1 MVQEIRRRLTGLAL
15 LLAASGAAPAQR
27 VIIVS
32 FDGLGHE
39 FLTTE
44 PTASAL
50 PTFQKLRRE
59 GVTAAGV
66 QPHFPSTTSNSHAAL
81 FTGAYGNVSNITFN
95 NLPRLPRAQHTF
107 ADRASGFRSDQLAA
121 EPFWV
126 AAARQGR
133 RAVAHQATQAYPFR
147 EINTH
152 PGAVVVNG
160 YQTRLIAGWH
170 AELLKPGV
178 PAVWEAGPWRFRATL
193 QGGQAVVE
201 ETSTN
206 ARAVVK
212 GAAAERGPPRERALA
227 RRFSAPLFLDHP
239 EHPVAVY
246 FRLFRTAKG
255 PLLVQSPLQELGLH
269 DGERRNDEV
278 VRQLLRAEG
287 GALGNGAA
295 ALLRRGVLNE
305 AEYLETAELQ
315 IRQTVR
321 HALWLNRRYQPDLLQ
336 SYLPFPDETDHEWLG
351 RKGPWR
357 EWAYLAI
364 DRAAREFARLAG
376 PRDHLLF
383 VSDHGMARIT
393 HGVNVNEALR
403 RAGLER
409 QAVHLYNSVLLN
421 TTAWSGGTVAPEARA
436 AVLARVQ
443 TTLAELKDPDT
454 GERVVTAFFTP
465 EEHGELYGIGGPA
478 GADLYFDLLPGYRV
492 VDRGAGLVLR
502 FDAPSGSH
510 GFDPLRRDM
519 LAICVGRGPRLP
531 RGGAWPRLK
540 GVQIA
545 PLVTDL
551 LGIGP
556 PRNAR
561 HPSPLALRPAAP
573 AR

>member
-1 MVQEIRRRLTGLAL
+1 MRRGLTALAL
-15 LLAASGAAPAQR
+15 LLAAAVAAPAQR
-27 VIIVS
+27 VILIS

-39 FLTTE
+39 FLTTG

-50 PTFQKLRRE
+50 PAFQKLRRE

-66 QPHFPSTTSNSHAAL
+66 QPHFPSTTANSHAAL
-81 FTGAYGNVSNITFN
+81 FTGAYGNVSNITSN
-95 NLPRLPRAQHTF
+95 NLPRLPRAQHKFT
-107 ADRASGFRSDQLAA
+107 DRGSGFRSDQLAA

-126 AAARQGR
+126 AAARQGK
-133 RAVAHQATQAYPFR
+133 RAVAHQATQAFPFR
-147 EINTH
+147 EVNTH

-170 AELLKPGV
+170 VELLKPGA
-178 PAVWEAGPWRFRATL
+178 PAAWEAGPWRFRATL
-193 QGGQAVVE
+193 EGGQAVVE
-201 ETSTN
+201 EISTS
-206 ARAVVK
+206 ARVRVK
-212 GAAAERGPPRERALA
+212 SAEAERGPPRGRALA
-227 RRFSAPLFLDHP
+227 RRFSESLFLDHP
-239 EHPVAVY
+239 EHPVSVY

-255 PLLVQSPLQELGLH
+255 LLLLQTPLQELGLH
-269 DGERRNDEV
+269 DGERRNDEA
-278 VRQLLRAEG
+278 VRQLLRTEG
-287 GALGNGAA
+287 GSFGNGAA
-295 ALLRRGVLNE
+295 ALLRRGTLNE

-315 IRQTVR
+315 IRQTLR

-336 SYLPFPDETDHEWLG
+336 SYLPFPDEMDHEWLG
-351 RKGPWR
+351 REGPWR
-357 EWAYLAI
+357 EWAYSAI

-403 RAGLER
+403 RVGLEKE
-409 QAVHLYNSVLLN
+409 AVHLYNSVLLN

-436 AVLARVQ
+436 AVLERVRAA
-443 TTLAELKDPDT
+443 LSELRDLDT
-454 GERVVTAFFTP
+454 GERIVTAFFTP

-478 GADLYFDLLPGYRV
+478 GAELYFDLLPGYRV
-492 VDRGAGLVLR
+492 VDRGDGVVLR

-540 GVQIA
+540 SVQIA

-556 PRNAR
+556 PLHAR
-561 HPSPLALRPAAP
+561 HPSPLALQEPAP